1 MRDGDDSKYLDPA
14 RNPFLPQDEPKR
26 KSSPE
31 PDPRAPFEPIEKDP
45 GKASG
50 GLSELLEREFPGGGI
65 VELCGIRL
73 VKLLGAWARE
83 DGTRIEALPSE
94 DLERIEKAIRE
105 KEGG

>member
-1 MRDGDDSKYLDPA
+1 MKDGDKYLDPKT
-14 RNPFLPQDEPKR
+14 NPFILTEPSGSGDR
-26 KSSPE
+26 
-31 PDPRAPFEPIEKDP
+31 PFDDRFPFGPP